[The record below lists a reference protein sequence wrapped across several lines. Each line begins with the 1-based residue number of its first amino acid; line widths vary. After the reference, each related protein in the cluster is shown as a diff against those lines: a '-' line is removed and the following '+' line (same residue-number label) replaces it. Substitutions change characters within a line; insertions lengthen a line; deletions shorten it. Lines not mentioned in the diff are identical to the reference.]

1 MFSSCLVNLHEIEN
15 CHFVRQ
21 HRAMYT
27 ALVDRFHLQPCTLAV
42 KSHQSSEEHQPS
54 AWYLRLC
61 HFPLWFLTV
70 CVCLINN
77 QPQKWQRH
85 SALTET
91 ISKHHPPIATLRDNQ
106 ARFGTAG
113 ERKTLSIL
121 LADFLSF
128 PLAMADCP
136 VQPVCVIFFTT
147 PFLQAFIFAN
157 TLSFTCVFSARR
169 WLLVYT
175 VRTPS
180 SAYESV
186 CAAPHAPH
194 GSGEVEMDG
203 AMDGRRGGW
212 TDSEGGGCMCPPLWW

>member
-1 MFSSCLVNLHEIEN
+1 MAETLRVN
-15 CHFVRQ
+15 R
-21 HRAMYT
+21 
-27 ALVDRFHLQPCTLAV
+27 DHLKA
-42 KSHQSSEEHQPS
+42 S
-54 AWYLRLC
+54 
-61 HFPLWFLTV
+61 PL
-70 CVCLINN
+70 
-77 QPQKWQRH
+77 
-85 SALTET
+85 
-91 ISKHHPPIATLRDNQ
+91 PPLIATLRDNQ

-136 VQPVCVIFFTT
+136 VQPVCVIFCTT

-157 TLSFTCVFSARR
+157 ALSFSLVFSASR

-186 CAAPHAPH
+186 CAAPHALH
-194 GSGEVEMDG
+194 GSGAVEMDG
-203 AMDGRRGGW
+203 AMDGWRDGW
-212 TDSEGGGCMCPPLWW
+212 VDGQIVREADVCVPRCDGRSLPSTLTLITYLASHRPTVRDTTMFLIPAVMWVRQRFYTLSTIKVIFGR